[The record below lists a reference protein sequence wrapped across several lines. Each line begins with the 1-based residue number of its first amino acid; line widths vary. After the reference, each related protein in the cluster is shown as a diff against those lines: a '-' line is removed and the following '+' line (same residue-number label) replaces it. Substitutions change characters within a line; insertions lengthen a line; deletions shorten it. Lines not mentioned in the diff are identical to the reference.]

1 MSPNSIHPQLSG
13 APSSESFARRR
24 LQDIAGLVA
33 IFSVAFAVALV
44 TGTDTPAFALA
55 LVAALGGLA
64 YGEQRLRGA
73 ETQLVRVRA
82 HPLHGRHV
90 RV

>member
-1 MSPNSIHPQLSG
+1 MSPNSIHPPLNG
-13 APSSESFARRR
+13 TPADDGFARRR
-24 LQDIAGLVA
+24 LHDVAGLVA

-55 LVAALGGLA
+55 LFAALGGLA

-73 ETQLVRVRA
+73 ETQLVHVRTQ
-82 HPLHGRHV
+82 PLHGRHV
-90 RV
+90 RA